1 MECLYRFVLT
11 LNATSWM
18 LVFYGVSKQ
27 WTIMECPVLLTGIL
41 LLLIPVFLSL
51 FSLAIAGKLGNDS
64 LKSCQEF
71 SLADNEFLPTYLGYF
86 FVSLSTSDNLTM
98 GFMYVIVFLFT
109 WLSRTQ
115 YFNPLY
121 LLFGYHYY
129 HVLTE
134 QGTRI
139 FIIAPGRVIRNKK
152 DMSFE
157 HLKRINDTTYLVIKG

>member
-1 MECLYRFVLT
+1 MERLYRFLLT

-27 WTIMECPVLLTGIL
+27 WTIMECPVWLTGIL

-51 FSLAIAGKLGNDS
+51 FSIAVAGKLGNDS
-64 LKSCQEF
+64 LKSCKEF

-86 FVSLSTSDNLTM
+86 FVALSTSDNLTM

>member
-1 MECLYRFVLT
+1 MEYLYRLVLT

-18 LVFYGVSKQ
+18 VVFYSVSKQ
-27 WTIMECPVLLTGIL
+27 WSIMELPVWLTGIL
-41 LLLIPVFLSL
+41 LLMVPVLLSL
-51 FSLAIAGKLGNDS
+51 LSLAIARKLGNDS

-86 FVSLSTSDNLTM
+86 FVSLSTSDGLTM
-98 GFMYVIVFLFT
+98 CFMYAIVFIFT

-139 FIIAPGRVIRNKK
+139 FVIVPGRIIRNKK

-157 HLKRINDTTYLVIKG
+157 HLKRINDTTYLAIRG